1 VRHVIPL
8 GAGGRD
14 GGGYVEAGTGTGGG
28 VWRGSSFIVVVRRVL
43 RFFVEMLNKVVIVL

>member
-1 VRHVIPL
+1 MRHVIPL
-8 GAGGRD
+8 GAGGR
-14 GGGYVEAGTGTGGG
+14 GRGGYIKADTGGG